1 MKSYIISAD
10 STLDMPEAL
19 LQQYDIRPIASYV
32 TMGEK
37 TVDDWPDLTQK
48 ELLDYVQQ
56 SGQLAKTSA
65 ANPDDYEKWFR
76 KLTAEG
82 RPVIHVAKSSGVSS
96 CYQNACMAAQEV
108 GSVWVVDSKSL
119 AGGTSLTI
127 LAALHSDLEDPAAV
141 AAFME
146 AYRERIVG
154 SFIIET
160 LEFLYKGGRCS
171 ALAAFGANIMKLRPE
186 IVFDNGIMRVG
197 KKYRGVYRKCVY
209 QFVDDQIARLDALE
223 TDLVYMNHTIADSAF
238 LEELKAYVREKT
250 GCRQLI
256 EYPACSAIS
265 THCGP
270 NTFGLFFVRKQQ

>member
-1 MKSYIISAD
+1 MKPYLISAD

-19 LQQYDIRPIASYV
+19 IREHDIRVIPSYV
-32 TMGEK
+32 TMGEN

-48 ELLDYVQQ
+48 ALLDYVRE

-65 ANPDDYEKWFR
+65 ANPEDYTRWFR

-82 RPVIHVAKSSGVSS
+82 KPVIHVAKSAGISS

-108 GSVWVVDSKSL
+108 ENVWVVDSKNL
-119 AGGTSLTI
+119 AGGTSLSI
-127 LAALHSDLEDPAAV
+127 LAALDTDLEDPAAV

-146 AYRERIVG
+146 SYRERIDG

-160 LEFLYKGGRCS
+160 LEFLRKGGRCS
-171 ALAAFGANIMKLRPE
+171 TLAALGANILKLRPE
-186 IVFDNGIMRVG
+186 IVFDDGIMRVG

-209 QFVDDQIARLDALE
+209 QYLDDQFAKLPDYE
-223 TDLVYMNHTIADSAF
+223 TDTVYMNHTLQDEGF

-250 GCRQLI
+250 GCRRLI
-256 EYPACSAIS
+256 EHPASSAIS

-270 NTFGLFFVRKQQ
+270 NTFGLFFVRKEK